1 MSDAKRLLMLLG
13 IMAGVAV
20 AVAGLSMWTLYEAA
34 FEEQRVNLSTMV
46 SVEAQAIEREAVR
59 IQQEK
64 FDYQEL
70 SDLVVEFARTQQR
83 EIFRYKT
90 GDFVMARLV
99 DGMIEFIVHTGST
112 GGGPL
117 KSVPYVL
124 DSLAQPMR
132 LALDGKTGTVI
143 ARDYRGEMVLAAY
156 QPIGILE
163 LGIVAKID
171 LAEVRAPFVNAGIIS
186 GIGALLV
193 ILMGTALFRR
203 ISSPLVENLEIAV
216 NRLTEAQ
223 RVAKLGN
230 WERDIASGE
239 SWWSEETYH
248 LFGMEPATTGPS
260 LGTFFNAIHPE
271 DRKMVQSA
279 IDRCMAGKEPYSIEY
294 RIILPDGA
302 LRTIYGRGTWRLD
315 ADGNPARISGT
326 VQDITR
332 RRQTEEKVRRLAAA
346 IEGLNENFALY
357 GADDRLILCNEGY
370 RNLNK
375 GIPAATTLGTLFEDH
390 VRDMVEKGLAP
401 DSIGREEN
409 WIQERMER
417 HRNPGEPFEMVRQDG
432 TWLLVHEQRVA
443 DGSTAI
449 ISTDIT
455 KRKQAEENLRN
466 ALIRAEEGSK
476 AKSVFLANMSHELR
490 TPLNSIIGFSET
502 IKAQMFGPI
511 GNAKYQEYA
520 EDINASGT
528 HLLEVIS
535 DILDISKIEAG
546 GAVIAEDSIDLPELV
561 DQAFVMLKERADNNG
576 VILSRS
582 FLMDCPML
590 RADPR
595 HIKQIVINLVT
606 NAVKFTPNGGK
617 VSLDISLG
625 LNQGIL
631 ITIQDTGVGIEAKDI
646 EKVLEPFEQVG
657 DIYSRT
663 YEGTGLGLP
672 LAKSLVELYGGHLNL
687 ESTPG
692 KGTSVTIGFPPE
704 RTIFS
709 EPPLAVVT
717 S

>member
-1 MSDAKRLLMLLG
+1 
-13 IMAGVAV
+13 MAGVAV

>member
-1 MSDAKRLLMLLG
+1 MLLG

-46 SVEAQAIEREAVR
+46 NVEAQAIEREAVR

-143 ARDYRGEMVLAAY
+143 AQDYRGEMVLAAY

-315 ADGNPARISGT
+315 EDGNPARISGT

-332 RRQTEEKVRRLAAA
+332 RRQTEENVRRLAAA

-370 RNLNK
+370 RKLNK

-390 VRDMVEKGLAP
+390 LRDMVEKGLAP

-617 VSLDISLG
+617 VSLDISLD

-692 KGTSVTIGFPPE
+692 KGTSVTIGFPPL